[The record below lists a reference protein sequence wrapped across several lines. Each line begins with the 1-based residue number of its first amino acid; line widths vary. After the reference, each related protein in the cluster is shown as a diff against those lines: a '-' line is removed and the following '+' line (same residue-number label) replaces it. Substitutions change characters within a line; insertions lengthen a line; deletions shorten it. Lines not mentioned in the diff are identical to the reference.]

1 MSLMIQVENIQK
13 LPARADEA
21 YKNQFGRVL
30 IVGGSVGMSGAAVLA
45 GRAALRSGAGL
56 VNLAVPE
63 RVYIPVAASEPCYMV
78 SPMSSTPDGK
88 FDRSSLAEIVSMAR
102 KADVTALGPGI
113 GVSDDVRVVVANL
126 IAEKGLRLLLD
137 ADGLNCL
144 CRIYNWHKL
153 LKCELI
159 LTPHPGEMKRLWKS
173 QFREAMPDDRL
184 ETVSKFV
191 SHVNT
196 TDMGTCSVHEF
207 PEHANSVLV
216 LKGHKTIVAGREKYF
231 INNTGNPGMSTGGSG
246 DVLTGMT
253 AALWAQFSQAGSK
266 DAAFNAA
273 ALAVNL
279 HGKAGDLAAENMGQV
294 SMTPVDM
301 INHLS
306 EVFK

>member
-1 MSLMIQVENIQK
+1 MIQVENIQK

-45 GRAALRSGAGL
+45 GRSALRSGAGL

-113 GVSDDVRVVVANL
+113 GVSDDVRFIVANL
-126 IAEKGLRLLLD
+126 IAEKGLRLVLD

-173 QFREAMPDDRL
+173 LFREAMPDDRL

-191 SHVNT
+191 EHV
-196 TDMGTCSVHEF
+196 
-207 PEHANSVLV
+207 NSVLV
-216 LKGHKTIVAGREKYF
+216 LKGHKTIAASREKYF
-231 INNTGNPGMSTGGSG
+231 VNNTGNPGMSTGGSG

-253 AALWAQFSQAGSK
+253 AALWAQFALAGSK

-279 HGKAGDLAAENMGQV
+279 HGKAGDLAAENLGQV

-301 INHLS
+301 INHLP